1 MNETKNSECES
12 VFQPHLPHCNPL
24 RQDYDDAV
32 QAKEVEDMKKENKVR
47 KGLFGKESRDS
58 RSEKETQGNFASN
71 RWTVAAFI
79 QTYRF

>member
-1 MNETKNSECES
+1 
-12 VFQPHLPHCNPL
+12 
-24 RQDYDDAV
+24 
-32 QAKEVEDMKKENKVR
+32 MKKENKVR